1 MYRIGRKKKKTIMLS
16 LICSVL
22 VSVLLTFGG
31 NLGLPSWDN
40 VFSAVGL
47 TDFSYQAKD
56 YDMSVHVMDVGKA
69 DSIYIRCKDKN
80 ILIDAGERDIYKS
93 VNEYLRKNN
102 VKELDLLVATHPHSD
117 HIGGM
122 TAVIDEFPVKMFI
135 MPEIKEDMIP
145 TSHSYE
151 NLLKALIRKKI
162 AVEAPVPGTEF
173 RIGDL
178 SLTIMAPNAH
188 YDNLNNYSVVI
199 KAVYKNQSFL
209 LTGDAEEASEKDM
222 LARGYDLESTVL
234 KVGHHGSKT
243 SSSQEFLDK
252 VNAKYAVISVGED
265 RNKLPKAQTVNRIK
279 SMGTKLYRT
288 DLDGTVIFL
297 TDGES
302 LKVITEK
309 GD

>member
-1 MYRIGRKKKKTIMLS
+1 MYKMSKKKNKMIVIS
-16 LICSVL
+16 LICSVI
-22 VSVLLTFGG
+22 VSLALTFS
-31 NLGLPSWDN
+31 NTLGLPSWDD
-40 VFSAVGL
+40 VFHAAKL
-47 TDFSYQAKD
+47 TDFSYRSRD
-56 YDMSVHVMDVGKA
+56 YDMSVHVIDVGKA

-80 ILIDAGERDIYKS
+80 ILIDAGERDIYKT

-117 HIGGM
+117 HIGGLP
-122 TAVIDEFPVKMFI
+122 AIIDEFPIKRVI

-151 NLLKALIRKKI
+151 NLLQALIRKDI
-162 AVEAPVPGTEF
+162 TAEAPIPGTEF
-173 RIGDL
+173 KIGDL
-178 SLTIMAPNAH
+178 SLTIIAPNSH

-209 LTGDAEEASEKDM
+209 FTGDAEEGSERDILKKEF
-222 LARGYDLESTVL
+222 DLESTVL

-243 SSSQEFLDK
+243 SSSQAFLDK

-297 TDGES
+297 TDGEEIE
-302 LKVITEK
+302 VITEK
-309 GD
+309 GG

>member
-1 MYRIGRKKKKTIMLS
+1 MYKISKKKNKVIAIS
-16 LICSVL
+16 LFCSVIISL
-22 VSVLLTFGG
+22 VITFG
-31 NLGLPSWDN
+31 NSLGLPSWN
-40 VFSAVGL
+40 SVFNAVGL
-47 TDFSYQAKD
+47 TDFSYQARD
-56 YDMSVHVMDVGKA
+56 YDMSVHVIDVGKA

-80 ILIDAGERDIYKS
+80 ILIDAGERDIYKT

-117 HIGGM
+117 HIGGIP
-122 TAVIDEFPVKMFI
+122 AVIEEFPVKKFI
-135 MPEIKEDMIP
+135 MPEIKEDIIP

-151 NLLKALIRKKI
+151 NLLNALIRKNI
-162 AVEAPVPGTEF
+162 TAEFLIPSTEF
-173 RIGDL
+173 KVGDL
-178 SLTIMAPNAH
+178 SLTIMAPNDY

-209 LTGDAEEASEKDM
+209 FTGDAEEASERDM
-222 LARGYDLESTVL
+222 IKREFDLKSTVL

-243 SSSQEFLDK
+243 SSSQAFLDK
-252 VNAKYAVISVGED
+252 VDAKYAVISVGED

-297 TDGES
+297 TNGEEIE
-302 LKVITEK
+302 VITEK
-309 GD
+309 GE

>member
-1 MYRIGRKKKKTIMLS
+1 MYKMSKKKNKMIVIS
-16 LICSVL
+16 LVCSVI
-22 VSVLLTFGG
+22 VSLALTFGST
-31 NLGLPSWDN
+31 LGMPSWDD
-40 VFSAVGL
+40 VFHAAKL
-47 TDFSYQAKD
+47 TDFSYKSRD
-56 YDMSVHVMDVGKA
+56 YDMSVHVIDVGKA

-80 ILIDAGERDIYKS
+80 ILIDAGERDIYKT

-117 HIGGM
+117 HIGGLP
-122 TAVIDEFPVKMFI
+122 AIIDEFPIKRVI

-151 NLLKALIRKKI
+151 NLLQALIRKNI
-162 AVEAPVPGTEF
+162 TAESPIPGTEF
-173 RIGDL
+173 KIGDL
-178 SLTIMAPNAH
+178 SLTIIAPNSH

-209 LTGDAEEASEKDM
+209 FTGDAEEGSERDILKKEF
-222 LARGYDLESTVL
+222 DLESTVL

-243 SSSQEFLDK
+243 SSSQAFLDK

-297 TDGES
+297 TDGEEIE
-302 LKVITEK
+302 VITEK
-309 GD
+309 GG